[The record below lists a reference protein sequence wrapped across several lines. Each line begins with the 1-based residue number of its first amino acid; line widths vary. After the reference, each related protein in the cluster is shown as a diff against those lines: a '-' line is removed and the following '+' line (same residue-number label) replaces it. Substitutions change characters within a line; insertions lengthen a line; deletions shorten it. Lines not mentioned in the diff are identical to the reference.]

1 MKKPKV
7 FIIMGSKSD
16 MPIVEKASEIFKD
29 FGVAYEI
36 VVSSAHRQPAQTHA
50 IATSLERKGVDVV
63 IAAAGKAA
71 HLPGVVASWCSIPV
85 IGLPISAAPLN
96 GIDSILSIV
105 QMPSGVPVACVGIN
119 EAKNAALL
127 AIQILSIKYGNLKK
141 KFKNYK
147 NSMASSKKG
156 RYK

>member
-7 FIIMGSKSD
+7 LIIMGSKSD
-16 MPIVEKASEIFKD
+16 MPIAEKAAEVLKD
-29 FGVAYEI
+29 FGVQHEVI
-36 VVSSAHRQPAQTHA
+36 VSSAHRQPAQTRA
-50 IATSLERKGVDVV
+50 IASNLEKKGIDVV

-71 HLPGVVASWCSIPV
+71 HLPGVVASWSSVPV
-85 IGLPISAAPLN
+85 IGLPISSAPLN
-96 GIDSILSIV
+96 GIDSILSIA

-127 AIQILSIKYGNLKK
+127 AIQILGIKYGNLKK

-147 NSMASSKKG
+147 NSMGLSKK
-156 RYK
+156 R